1 MATIKKLG
9 GAGKNLGGAGK
20 KLSWACGNN
29 IAISPLAALVLSAS
43 LSPGVSA
50 QALVDVPDAAAPILE
65 TIVVTASGS
74 ANTLADTAAS
84 IGVISDADIEA
95 VNPTHAAELMNRIP
109 GVNIVQLGSSGS
121 GVMAAIRQPM
131 STSPVYLYLENGVP
145 TRAAGFFNHNAL
157 YEVNLSGAS
166 GVEII
171 KGPGSALYGSDAIGA
186 VVNTLSG
193 RPPKEDQL
201 SLNVEGGED
210 GYQRVQL
217 KGAKLTA
224 NHGFTGSLAIVDNDG
239 WREQT
244 SSERSSF
251 TGSWNTNIGDN
262 WRVNTVFTG
271 TILDF
276 ESGGSGLSYEDYK
289 QAPEQFGNLVGY
301 RDVRTFRIS
310 SAFERDFANST
321 LSITPFLRSNDLDYV
336 ATWTLNTGRV
346 SPPPSWCPS
355 CPSSL
360 DSQDAHINESGH
372 DSIGALLKWDYRLD
386 DGSFVVTGLD
396 VDYSEGYQKQ
406 TYIERT
412 DTDSGA
418 YWMAYTP
425 AGLLYDYDVDVLSL
439 SPFVHY
445 ENQLTSAL
453 RLNAGLRYD
462 YSRYDYQDN
471 MGSAV
476 VDPLHLRPE
485 DQSVEFNH
493 LSPKLGFTYQFSD
506 DINGYASYR
515 HAFRVPSSGQLF
527 RSGSTADSTDLDPVK
542 VDSFDIG
549 LRGNL
554 TDRIAFD
561 SSIYYMLKEDD
572 ILSVL
577 DGATGVRR
585 NTNAGETEHYG
596 IELGLDFM
604 LSETI
609 DLYIAYTQSEHKYKD
624 WKDLSGDY
632 SDNDMPNAPESFANV
647 RLRYGP
653 SWLNGGRFELEWI
666 HQGEHWIDES
676 NSDDGNSTDRDIYD
690 GHDLLNLRA
699 NYVLS
704 PKLEVSLRV
713 LNLSD
718 ELYAESTGKWGP
730 TYTPGRPRQAFVGA
744 KYTF

>member
-1 MATIKKLG
+1 MSTIKIAG
-9 GAGKNLGGAGK
+9 GLRGKNAAITSVAAIL
-20 KLSWACGNN
+20 LSCSFSSFVTAEQL
-29 IAISPLAALVLSAS
+29 ATQSPAE
-43 LSPGVSA
+43 
-50 QALVDVPDAAAPILE
+50 APMLE

-84 IGVISDADIEA
+84 IGVISEAEIEE
-95 VNPTHAAELMNRIP
+95 VNATHAAELMKRIP

-121 GVMAAIRQPM
+121 GVMAAIRQPV

-157 YEVNLSGAS
+157 YEVNLSGAN

-193 RPPKEDQL
+193 RPPKEDKL
-201 SLNVEGGED
+201 SVNVEGGED
-210 GYQRVQL
+210 GFQRVQL
-217 KGAKLTA
+217 KGAKITA
-224 NHGFTGSLAIVDNDG
+224 NHGFTGKLDIVDNDG

-276 ESGGSGLSYEDYK
+276 ESGGSGLSYDDYK
-289 QAPEQFGNLVGY
+289 DDPEQFGNLIGY
-301 RDVRTFRIS
+301 RDVRAFRVS
-310 SAFERDFANST
+310 SAFERDFDNST
-321 LSITPFLRSNDLDYV
+321 LSITPFLRRNDLDYV

-346 SPPPSWCPS
+346 SPPPPWCPS

-372 DSIGALLKWDYRLD
+372 DSIGALLKWDYRLGD
-386 DGSFVVTGLD
+386 DSFVVTGLD
-396 VDYSEGYQKQ
+396 IDYSEGYQKQ

-412 DTDSGA
+412 DTDSGD

-425 AGLLYDYDVDVLSL
+425 AGLLYDYDVEVLSL

-462 YSRYDYQDN
+462 YSHYDYQDN
-471 MGSAV
+471 MSAGV
-476 VDPLHLRPE
+476 IDPLHLRSE

-493 LSPKLGFTYQFSD
+493 LSPKLGLTYQFSD

-554 TDRIAFD
+554 TERIAFD

-577 DGATGVRR
+577 DRATGVRR

-596 IELGLDFM
+596 IELGLDFI
-604 LSETI
+604 LSETL
-609 DLYIAYTQSEHKYKD
+609 DLYIAYTQSEHKYED
-624 WKDLSGDY
+624 WEDRSGDY
-632 SDNDMPNAPESFANV
+632 SGNDMPNAPENFANV

-653 SWLNGGRFELEWI
+653 MWLNGGRLELEWI
-666 HQGEHWIDES
+666 HQGEHWIDEK
-676 NSDDGNSTDRDIYD
+676 NSDDGRATDRDTYD
-690 GHDLLNLRA
+690 GHDLVNLRA

-704 PKLEVSLRV
+704 SKLELSLRV
-713 LNLSD
+713 LNLTD
-718 ELYAESTGKWGP
+718 ELYAETTGKWGP
-730 TYTPGRPRQAFVGA
+730 TYTPGRPRTAFVGA

>member
-1 MATIKKLG
+1 MFKINTVRGAAGMRVLRAPLAVILLG
-9 GAGKNLGGAGK
+9 GTGLAA
-20 KLSWACGNN
+20 AVE
-29 IAISPLAALVLSAS
+29 PLADLSR
-43 LSPGVSA
+43 
-50 QALVDVPDAAAPILE
+50 VDAPLLE

-84 IGVISDADIEA
+84 MGVISAQEIEE
-95 VNPTHAAELMNRIP
+95 VNPLHAAELMNRIP
-109 GVNIVQLGSSGS
+109 GVNIVQVGSSGE
-121 GVMAAIRQPM
+121 GVMAAIRQPV

-157 YEVNLSGAS
+157 YEVNTSAAN

-186 VVNTLSG
+186 VVNVLSG
-193 RPPKEDQL
+193 RPPKADTL
-201 SLNVEGGED
+201 SVDVTGGED
-210 GYQRVQL
+210 GYGRVQL
-217 KGAKLTA
+217 KGAKVTA
-224 NHGFTGSLAIVDNDG
+224 NHGFTGKLDLVDNDG

-244 SSERSSF
+244 NSERSSF
-251 TGSWNTNIGDN
+251 TGSWNTDVSAN

-271 TILDF
+271 TILDYDT
-276 ESGGSGLSYEDYK
+276 GGSGLLYEDYK
-289 QAPEQFGNLVGY
+289 EDPEQFGNLIGY
-301 RDVRTFRIS
+301 RDVRAFRVS
-310 SAFERDFANST
+310 SAFERDFDHST
-321 LSITPFLRSNDLDYV
+321 LSITPFLRSNELEYV

-346 SPPPSWCPS
+346 TPPPPWCPS
-355 CPSSL
+355 CPASL

-372 DSIGALLKWDYRLD
+372 DSIGTLIKWDYSLSAD
-386 DGSFVVTGLD
+386 SFVVTGLD
-396 VDYSEGYQKQ
+396 IDYSEGYQKQ
-406 TYIERT
+406 TYIERS
-412 DTDSGA
+412 DTDSGD
-418 YWMAYTP
+418 YWLAYTP
-425 AGLLYDYDVDVLSL
+425 AGLLYDYDVEVLSL

-445 ENQLTSAL
+445 ESQLTAAL

-462 YSRYDYQDN
+462 YSHYDYTDN
-471 MGSAV
+471 MGAAP

-485 DQSVEFNH
+485 DQTVDFNH
-493 LSPKLGFTYQFSD
+493 LSPKLGLTYQFSE

-554 TDRIAFD
+554 TERIAFD

-577 DGATGVRR
+577 DSSTGARR

-596 IELGLDFM
+596 IELGFDIILT
-604 LSETI
+604 ETL

-624 WKDLSGDY
+624 WEDRSGDY
-632 SDNDMPNAPESFANV
+632 SGNDMPNAPENFANV

-653 SWLNGGRFELEWI
+653 MWLNGGRVELEWI
-666 HQGEHWIDES
+666 HQGEHWIDEK
-676 NSDDGNSTDRDIYD
+676 NADDGRATDRDTYE
-690 GHDLLNLRA
+690 GHDLVNIRA
-699 NYVLS
+699 NYWLS
-704 PKLEVSLRV
+704 SELELSLRV

-718 ELYAESTGKWGP
+718 ELYAETTGKWGP
-730 TYTPGRPRQAFVGA
+730 SYTPGRPRTAYVGA

>member
-1 MATIKKLG
+1 MFTINIVR
-9 GAGKNLGGAGK
+9 GAASMCVLKA
-20 KLSWACGNN
+20 
-29 IAISPLAALVLSAS
+29 PLAVILL
-43 LSPGVSA
+43 GVTG
-50 QALVDVPDAAAPILE
+50 LAAAVEPLADLPRVDAPLLE

-84 IGVISDADIEA
+84 MGVISAQEIEE
-95 VNPTHAAELMNRIP
+95 VNPLHAAELMNRIP
-109 GVNIVQLGSSGS
+109 GVNIVQIGSSGE
-121 GVMAAIRQPM
+121 GVMAAIRQPV

-157 YEVNLSGAS
+157 YEVNTSAAN

-186 VVNTLSG
+186 VVNVLSG
-193 RPPKEDQL
+193 RPPKADKL
-201 SLNVEGGED
+201 SVDVTGGED
-210 GYQRVQL
+210 GYGRVQL
-217 KGAKLTA
+217 KGAKVTA
-224 NHGFTGSLAIVDNDG
+224 NHGFTGKLDLVDNDG

-244 SSERSSF
+244 NSERSSF
-251 TGSWNTNIGDN
+251 TGSWNTDVSAN

-271 TILDF
+271 TILDYDT
-276 ESGGSGLSYEDYK
+276 GGSGLSYEDYK
-289 QAPEQFGNLVGY
+289 DDPEQFGNLIGY
-301 RDVRTFRIS
+301 RDVRAFRVS
-310 SAFERDFANST
+310 SAFERDFDRST
-321 LSITPFLRSNDLDYV
+321 LSITPFLRSNELEYV

-346 SPPPSWCPS
+346 TPPPPWCPS
-355 CPSSL
+355 CPASL

-372 DSIGALLKWDYRLD
+372 DSIGTLIKWDYSLSAD
-386 DGSFVVTGLD
+386 SFVVTGLD
-396 VDYSEGYQKQ
+396 IDYSEGYQKQ
-406 TYIERT
+406 TYIERS
-412 DTDSGA
+412 DTDPGD
-418 YWMAYTP
+418 YWLAYTP
-425 AGLLYDYDVDVLSL
+425 AGLLYDYDVEVLSL

-445 ENQLTSAL
+445 ESQLTAAL

-462 YSRYDYQDN
+462 YSEYDYTDN
-471 MGSAV
+471 MGAAP

-485 DQSVEFNH
+485 DQSVDFNH
-493 LSPKLGFTYQFSD
+493 LSPKLGLTYQFSE

-554 TDRIAFD
+554 TERIAFD

-577 DGATGVRR
+577 DSNTGARR

-596 IELGLDFM
+596 IELGFDIILT
-604 LSETI
+604 ETL

-624 WKDLSGDY
+624 WEDRSGDY
-632 SDNDMPNAPESFANV
+632 SGNDMPNAPESFANV

-653 SWLNGGRFELEWI
+653 MWLNGGRLELEWI
-666 HQGEHWIDES
+666 HQGEHWIDEK
-676 NSDDGNSTDRDIYD
+676 NSDDGRATDRDTYE
-690 GHDLLNLRA
+690 GHDLVNIRA
-699 NYVLS
+699 NYWLS
-704 PKLEVSLRV
+704 SDIEVSLRV

-718 ELYAESTGKWGP
+718 ELYAETTGKWGP
-730 TYTPGRPRQAFVGA
+730 SYTPGRPRTAFVGA

>member
-1 MATIKKLG
+1 MAAILLG
-9 GAGKNLGGAGK
+9 
-20 KLSWACGNN
+20 ST
-29 IAISPLAALVLSAS
+29 LSAFIFAE
-43 LSPGVSA
+43 PP
-50 QALVDVPDAAAPILE
+50 LVEPTLLE

-84 IGVISDADIEA
+84 MGVITEQEITELSPA
-95 VNPTHAAELMNRIP
+95 HAGELMNRIP
-109 GVNIVQLGSSGS
+109 GVNIVQVGSSGE
-121 GVMAAIRQPM
+121 GVMAAIRQPV

-157 YEVNLSGAS
+157 YEVNTSAAY

-186 VVNTLSG
+186 VVNVLSG
-193 RPPKEDQL
+193 RPPKKDKL
-201 SLNVEGGED
+201 SVGVEGGED
-210 GYQRVQL
+210 GFGRVQIN
-217 KGAKLTA
+217 GAKVTA
-224 NHGFTGSLAIVDNDG
+224 DHGFTGKLDLVENDG

-251 TGSWNTNIGDN
+251 TGSWNTDVSAN

-271 TILDF
+271 TILDY
-276 ESGGSGLSYEDYK
+276 ETGGSGLLYNDYK
-289 QAPEQFGNLVGY
+289 DDPEQFGNLIGY
-301 RDVRTFRIS
+301 RDVRGFRLS
-310 SAFERDFANST
+310 SAFERDFDNST
-321 LSITPFLRSNDLDYV
+321 LSITPFLRNNDLEYV

-346 SPPPSWCPS
+346 SPPPPWCPS

-372 DSIGALLKWDYRLD
+372 DSMGTLIKWDYSLSAN
-386 DGSFVVTGLD
+386 SFVVTGLD
-396 VDYSEGYQKQ
+396 IDYSEGYQKQ
-406 TYIERT
+406 TYIQRT
-412 DTDSGA
+412 DTDPGD
-418 YWMAYTP
+418 YWIAFTP

-445 ENQLTSAL
+445 ESQLTSAL

-462 YSRYDYQDN
+462 YSHYDYTDN
-471 MGSAV
+471 MGSTP
-476 VDPLHLRPE
+476 VDPLHLRPQ
-485 DQSVEFNH
+485 DQSVDFNH
-493 LSPKLGFTYQFSD
+493 LSPKLGLTYQFSD

-527 RSGSTADSTDLDPVK
+527 RSGSTVDSTDLDPVK

-577 DGATGVRR
+577 DSSTGARR

-596 IELGLDFM
+596 IELGFDIVLT
-604 LSETI
+604 ETV

-624 WKDLSGDY
+624 WKDRSGDY
-632 SDNDMPNAPESFANV
+632 SDNDMPNAPENFANV

-653 SWLNGGRFELEWI
+653 TWLNSGRIELEWI
-666 HQGEHWIDES
+666 HQGEHWIDEK
-676 NSDDGNSTDRDIYD
+676 NSDDGRPTDRDTYD

-699 NYVLS
+699 NYLLS
-704 PKLEVSLRV
+704 PKVEVSLRV
-713 LNLSD
+713 LNVTD
-718 ELYAESTGKWGP
+718 ELYAETTGKWGP
-730 TYTPGRPRQAFVGA
+730 TFTPGRPRTAYIGA

>member
-1 MATIKKLG
+1 MFTIKTVG
-9 GAGKNLGGAGK
+9 GACGKSTAVT
-20 KLSWACGNN
+20 
-29 IAISPLAALVLSAS
+29 PLAAILLSCS
-43 LSPGVSA
+43 LLPFVA
-50 QALVDVPDAAAPILE
+50 VQALADLPPVAAPILE

-84 IGVISDADIEA
+84 IGVISGVEIEE

-109 GVNIVQLGSSGS
+109 GVNIVQLGSGGS
-121 GVMAAIRQPM
+121 GVMAAIRQPV

-157 YEVNLSGAS
+157 YEVNMSGAN

-193 RPPKEDQL
+193 RPPREDKL
-201 SLNVEGGED
+201 SVNVEGGED

-217 KGAKLTA
+217 NGAKLTA
-224 NHGFTGSLAIVDNDG
+224 NHGFTSKLDIVDNDG

-244 SSERSSF
+244 ASERSAF

-262 WRVNTVFTG
+262 WSVNTVFTG
-271 TILDF
+271 TILDY
-276 ESGGSGLSYEDYK
+276 ETGGSGLSYDDYK
-289 QAPEQFGNLVGY
+289 DDPEQFGNLVGY
-301 RDVRTFRIS
+301 RDVRAFRVS

-321 LSITPFLRSNDLDYV
+321 LSITPFLRSNELEYI

-346 SPPPSWCPS
+346 SPPPPWCPS

-360 DSQDAHINESGH
+360 DSQDAHKNESGH
-372 DSIGALLKWDYRLD
+372 DSVGALLKWDYSLSD
-386 DGSFVVTGLD
+386 DSFVVTGLD
-396 VDYSEGYQKQ
+396 IDYSEGYQKQ
-406 TYIERT
+406 TYIERS
-412 DTDSGA
+412 DADSGD

-462 YSRYDYQDN
+462 YSHYDYQDN
-471 MGSAV
+471 MSGAV
-476 VDPLHLRPE
+476 IDPLHLRPE
-485 DQSVEFNH
+485 DQSVDFNH
-493 LSPKLGFTYQFSD
+493 LSPKLGLTYQFSD

-554 TDRIAFD
+554 TERIAFD

-577 DGATGVRR
+577 DSATGVRR

-596 IELGLDFM
+596 IELGLDFI
-604 LSETI
+604 LSETL

-624 WKDLSGDY
+624 WEDRSGDY
-632 SDNDMPNAPESFANV
+632 SGNDMPNAPETFANV

-653 SWLNGGRFELEWI
+653 MWLNGGRLELEWI
-666 HQGEHWIDES
+666 HQGEHWIDEK
-676 NSDDGNSTDRDIYD
+676 NADDGRATDRDTYD
-690 GHDLLNLRA
+690 GHDLVNLRA
-699 NYVLS
+699 NYLLS

-713 LNLSD
+713 LNLTD
-718 ELYAESTGKWGP
+718 ELYAETTGKWGP
-730 TYTPGRPRQAFVGA
+730 TYTPGRPRTAFVGA

>member
-1 MATIKKLG
+1 MSAIKDVA
-9 GAGKNLGGAGK
+9 GASKKNTTFT
-20 KLSWACGNN
+20 
-29 IAISPLAALVLSAS
+29 PLAAAALLVCVLLPSVAAQTLEHEQAS
-43 LSPGVSA
+43 
-50 QALVDVPDAAAPILE
+50 AAPILE
-65 TIVVTASGS
+65 TIVITASGS
-74 ANTLADTAAS
+74 ANALADTAAS
-84 IGVISDADIEA
+84 IGVISDLDVEA
-95 VNPTHAAELMNRIP
+95 VNATHAAELMNRIP

-157 YEVNLSGAS
+157 YEVNLSGAN

-193 RPPKEDQL
+193 RPPKADKL
-201 SLNVEGGED
+201 SVNVEGGED
-210 GYQRVQL
+210 GYQRVQV

-224 NHGFTGSLAIVDNDG
+224 NHGFTGSLAIVDNGG

-244 SSERSSF
+244 SSESTSF

-276 ESGGSGLSYEDYK
+276 ESGGSGLSFEDYK
-289 QAPEQFGNLVGY
+289 QDPEQFGNLIGH
-301 RDVRTFRIS
+301 RDVRTFRVS
-310 SAFERDFANST
+310 SAFERDFDSST

-346 SPPPSWCPS
+346 SPPPPWCPS

-360 DSQDAHINESGH
+360 DSLDAHINESGH
-372 DSIGALLKWDYRLD
+372 DSIGALLKWDYDLGD
-386 DGSFVVTGLD
+386 DSFVVTGLD

-412 DTDSGA
+412 DTDSGD

-425 AGLLYDYDVDVLSL
+425 AGLLYDFDVDVLSL

-462 YSRYDYQDN
+462 YSHYDYQDN
-471 MGSAV
+471 MSAGV
-476 VDPLHLRPE
+476 IDPLHLRPE
-485 DQSVEFNH
+485 DQSADFSH
-493 LSPKLGFTYQFSD
+493 LSPKLGLTYQFSD

-554 TDRIAFD
+554 TERIAFD

-596 IELGLDFM
+596 MELGLDII
-604 LSETI
+604 LSATV

-666 HQGEHWIDES
+666 HQGEHWIDEN
-676 NSDDGNSTDRDIYD
+676 NSDDGNSTDRDTYD
-690 GHDLLNLRA
+690 GHDLINLRA
-699 NYVLS
+699 NYLLS
-704 PKLEVSLRV
+704 SKLELYLRV
-713 LNLSD
+713 LNLTD
-718 ELYAESTGKWGP
+718 ELYAETTGKWGP